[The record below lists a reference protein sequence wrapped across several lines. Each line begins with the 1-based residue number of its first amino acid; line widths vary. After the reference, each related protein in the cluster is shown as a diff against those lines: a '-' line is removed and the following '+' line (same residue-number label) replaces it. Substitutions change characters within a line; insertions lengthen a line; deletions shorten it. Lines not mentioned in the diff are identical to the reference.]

1 MSKRKF
7 ILLSILK
14 TSLLSVCISIVF
26 LIIFLEMTREV
37 RTDMYDHP
45 ARCDMSGLAYVLTI
59 FWLLFLSLL
68 SFSSLFSLLPRFQ
81 GKISRAVCW
90 LFLPVAALLY
100 SSYMSIITN
109 GIMDGKDI
117 VFFLIL
123 NLPWFALWLFFYK
136 RFNVRYPIA

>member
-14 TSLLSVCISIVF
+14 TSLLSVCLSTIF
-26 LIIFLEMTREV
+26 LIIFLETTRKV
-37 RTDMYDHP
+37 RADMYDQP
-45 ARCDMSGLAYVLTI
+45 ARCDMSGLAYVVTL

-81 GKISRAVCW
+81 GKISRALCW

-100 SSYMSIITN
+100 LSFTG
-109 GIMDGKDI
+109 GIMNGKDI
-117 VFFLIL
+117 VFYLIL
-123 NLPWFALWLFFYK
+123 NLPWFSLWLFFYY
-136 RFNVRYPIA
+136 RFNVRYPRA